1 MNEPESLTGDA
12 TCDEVVQS
20 AARDTS
26 LSDEVFLVLRRA
38 LAGLDPLTGE
48 KPTPVLPRRMSARGW
63 RRRTL
68 SRVEVGQEAGWY
80 WRCPRRSC
88 PTWSGPFR
96 HEHLAFVDGDQ
107 QHRDAH

>member
-12 TCDEVVQS
+12 ICDEVVEL
-20 AARDTS
+20 AARDVA
-26 LSDEVFLVLRRA
+26 LSNGVFLVLRRT

-48 KPTPVLPRRMSARGW
+48 KPAPALPRWMGARGW

-68 SRVEVGQEAGWY
+68 SQVEVGQEAGWY

-88 PTWSGPFR
+88 PAWGGPFR
-96 HEHLAFVDGDQ
+96 HEHLAFADGDQ
-107 QHRDAH
+107 RHRDVH